1 MCCYIDFR
9 LAFHHVRDVPKL
21 KQHESTPIAMTK
33 EDLPTENEKAHSP
46 GALNEARVV
55 VLVPRAHVK
64 HVKVALEKHAIF
76 DRRHGISPEENDVS
90 PESQRMRIATT
101 LPCLMTEGGCRPS
114 AEETRCLDELNLS
127 NICPDI
133 TYSSWLPPTA
143 SGEINHSHRPLLKA
157 LREALQDL
165 PKETFS
171 ALDLSVDTLVAGFPE
186 AYSIYT
192 PLLLLPSNTLS
203 KTWISLIA
211 NHPHTLEP
219 VWSHIAS
226 AMRCTHIAL
235 NSPIPA
241 SNSTSSAHA
250 LDAENVIRSPVNI
263 TPLYGCL
270 GPAPTAQTLRNPS
283 TADFATALWV
293 TTRQNG
299 IVQSWAPLYTMF
311 SRGNVK
317 EKARVLHLPSVKSS
331 VDTDSG
337 AMAVDLYAG
346 IGYFSFSYCRA
357 GMKRVLCW
365 ELNPWSVEGLC
376 RGAALSGW
384 TARVF
389 TPADVP
395 LGDAAD
401 SEWAVWRD
409 GVIGGCED
417 FWVFAMSNETAD
429 RILACLKESLPPV
442 RHVNLGLL
450 PVSRPSW
457 PSAVRA
463 VNAKLGGWVHAHE
476 NVGEDE
482 MDERV
487 AEVEREFQE
496 MSDNC
501 TGEAQEKRKVQVE
514 HVERVKMY
522 APGVVHVVFDVHIP
536 ALRYTDGE

>member
-1 MCCYIDFR
+1 MS
-9 LAFHHVRDVPKL
+9 
-21 KQHESTPIAMTK
+21 KQH
-33 EDLPTENEKAHSP
+33 LPTENGSTHSP
-46 GALNEARVV
+46 RALDEARVV

-64 HVKVALEKHAIF
+64 HVKIALEKHAIF
-76 DRRHGISPEENDVS
+76 DKRHGISPGENDI
-90 PESQRMRIATT
+90 SQRMRIVTT
-101 LPCLMTEGGCRPS
+101 LPCLMMENGCRPS
-114 AEETRCLDELNLS
+114 AEETRCLDDFNLHD
-127 NICPDI
+127 ICPDI
-133 TYSSWLPPTA
+133 SYSSWIPPTA
-143 SGEINHSHRPLLKA
+143 NGDIDKSHSPLLRA
-157 LREALQDL
+157 LREALQGL
-165 PKETFS
+165 PKKTLN
-171 ALDLSVDTLVAGFPE
+171 ALDLSVDALVAGFPE
-186 AYSIYT
+186 AYSIYA

-203 KTWISLIA
+203 KDWISLIA
-211 NHPHTLEP
+211 NHPHILEL

-226 AMRCTHIAL
+226 SMRCTHMAL

-241 SNSTSSAHA
+241 SNSTSSVHA
-250 LDAENVIRSPVNI
+250 LDTENVIRSPVNI

-270 GPAPTAQTLRNPS
+270 GPAPTAQILRSPS
-283 TADFATALWV
+283 TTDFAAALWV

-317 EKARVLHLPSVKSS
+317 EKARMLHLPSVRLSI
-331 VDTDSG
+331 DTDSG
-337 AMAVDLYAG
+337 AVAVDLYAG
-346 IGYFSFSYCRA
+346 IGYFSFSYRRA

-376 RGAALSGW
+376 RGAALNGW

-395 LGDAAD
+395 LEDAANT
-401 SEWAVWRD
+401 EWAVWRD

-417 FWVFAMSNETAD
+417 FWIFAMSNETAD
-429 RILACLKESLPPV
+429 CILACLEESLPPI

-463 VNAKLGGWVHAHE
+463 LNATLGGWVHAHE
-476 NVGEDE
+476 NVGVDE

-487 AEVEREFQE
+487 AEVEEEFQR
-496 MSDNC
+496 MSDKC
-501 TGEAQEKRKVQVE
+501 AGEDKVGRQQAQEKRKVRVE

-536 ALRYTDGE
+536 ALRHTDGE

>member
-1 MCCYIDFR
+1 MC
-9 LAFHHVRDVPKL
+9 
-21 KQHESTPIAMTK
+21 K
-33 EDLPTENEKAHSP
+33 ERLPTENEEPQSP
-46 GALNEARVV
+46 GALNKARVV
-55 VLVPRAHVK
+55 VLVPRAYVK

-90 PESQRMRIATT
+90 QRMRIATT
-101 LPCLMTEGGCRPS
+101 LPCPMTEDSCRPS
-114 AEETRCLDELNLS
+114 AEETRCLDGLNLHD
-127 NICPDI
+127 ICPDI
-133 TYSSWLPPTA
+133 AYRSWIPPTA
-143 SGEINHSHRPLLKA
+143 IGEINKSHNPLLKA
-157 LREALQDL
+157 LRESLQEL
-165 PKETFS
+165 PKGTLK
-171 ALDLSVDTLVAGFPE
+171 ALGLSVDALVNGFPE

-203 KTWISLIA
+203 KDWISLIA

-226 AMRCTHIAL
+226 AMRCTHMAL

-241 SNSTSSAHA
+241 SNSTSPAHA

-270 GPAPTAQTLRNPS
+270 GPAPTAQTLRSPS
-283 TADFATALWV
+283 TTDFAAALWV

-317 EKARVLHLPSVKSS
+317 EKARVLHLPSVRSS
-331 VDTDSG
+331 VDTDGG
-337 AMAVDLYAG
+337 AVAVDLYAG
-346 IGYFSFSYCRA
+346 IGYFSFSYRRA

-376 RGAALSGW
+376 RGAALTGW
-384 TARVF
+384 TTRVF

-395 LGDAAD
+395 LEDAAD
-401 SEWAVWRD
+401 SEWDVWRD
-409 GVIGGCED
+409 GVIGACED
-417 FWVFAMSNETAD
+417 FWIFAMSNETAD
-429 RILACLKESLPPV
+429 RILACLKEFLPPI

-457 PSAVRA
+457 PCAVRA

-476 NVGEDE
+476 NVGVDE
-482 MDERV
+482 MDERE
-487 AEVEREFQE
+487 AEVERYFQE
-496 MSDNC
+496 MSDEC
-501 TGEAQEKRKVQVE
+501 ASEDKVGRQQVREERKVQVE

-522 APGVVHVVFDVHIP
+522 APGVVHAVFDVHIP